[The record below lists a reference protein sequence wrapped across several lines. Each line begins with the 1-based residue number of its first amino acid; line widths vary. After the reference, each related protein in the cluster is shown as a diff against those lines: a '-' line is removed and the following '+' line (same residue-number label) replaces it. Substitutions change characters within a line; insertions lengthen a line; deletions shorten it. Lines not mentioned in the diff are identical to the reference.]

1 MYANNNRNKEDK
13 KCNGQQTREEEDD
26 LDTKDKVNPYSST
39 PGQSET
45 EEKSP
50 LTPQEE
56 KRWIELE
63 ANEKKAD
70 EEPANQ
76 KQRNRSAS
84 KDETIDSLPKNVK
97 STVRNLRIAVEQMH
111 LGLTKAKELILETAR
126 QLDEEHV
133 EEQAKI
139 CKKIKEIL
147 KDKIQEGKISEGWIE
162 ECLPREYKRKYARTE
177 SQQNHLSEL
186 VVSTKGNQISQSD
199 IDSKAPDTEVI
210 SSLFERQED
219 QSPSSGEGSPAA
231 ANVNLLSHPSDK
243 YIGQECSSCLELQD
257 QVTELKEALQ
267 QISISTADQIQA
279 FGSEFIIPKEEHELV
294 KDAMDKSKSA
304 IIYDQSKKFVRALA
318 DVDNE

>member
-1 MYANNNRNKEDK
+1 MSRRKQRRK
-13 KCNGQQTREEEDD
+13 KCNGQQTQEEEDTRWSG
-26 LDTKDKVNPYSST
+26 LDKEDKSPTS
-39 PGQSET
+39 PSEI

-50 LTPQEE
+50 SSPKEE

-76 KQRNRSAS
+76 EQRDRSAS
-84 KDETIDSLPKNVK
+84 KDEAIDSLPENVK
-97 STVRNLRIAVEQMH
+97 SIAINLRIAVDQMH

-126 QLDEEHV
+126 QIDEEHV

-177 SQQNHLSEL
+177 SQQNHLSGGQQPEL
-186 VVSTKGNQISQSD
+186 VVSTNGNQISQSD
-199 IDSKAPDTEVI
+199 KPSDTDSKTPDTEVM

-219 QSPSSGEGSPAA
+219 QSPSAGEASLAA
-231 ANVNLLSHPSDK
+231 VADQSSYQLKMNTAVDDFAPSVPSHK
-243 YIGQECSSCLELQD
+243 QTRQECSSCLELQD
-257 QVTELKEALQ
+257 EVIQLREALSGFRYRRL
-267 QISISTADQIQA
+267 I
-279 FGSEFIIPKEEHELV
+279 
-294 KDAMDKSKSA
+294 KSQLLNLNLSYQRKNT
-304 IIYDQSKKFVRALA
+304 KW
-318 DVDNE
+318 